1 MTVPLKEQTAYL
13 HHAPLSPLL
22 YPKGVHSLT
31 LRCGSIQGG
40 LFWRMRR
47 WWDGSDRVRGEGSG
61 GKRSAASAGV
71 QWNGCRCSTRSTIH
85 LLFMMEERASSAL

>member
-22 YPKGVHSLT
+22 YPRGVHSLT

-40 LFWRMRR
+40 TLLEDAPLVGWIRQGQ
-47 WWDGSDRVRGEGSG
+47 GSGVRG
-61 GKRSAASAGV
+61 
-71 QWNGCRCSTRSTIH
+71 
-85 LLFMMEERASSAL
+85 

>member
-22 YPKGVHSLT
+22 YPRGVHSLT

-40 LFWRMRR
+40 LFWRMRL
-47 WWDGSDRVRGEGSG
+47 WWDGSDRSGVRGQGVNAALRVPGCSG
-61 GKRSAASAGV
+61 MDAGAP
-71 QWNGCRCSTRSTIH
+71 RDR
-85 LLFMMEERASSAL
+85 LFISSL